1 MKVQTFVTGPLA
13 TNTYIVSLG
22 SEAIVIDP
30 GVGSWRVLSEHV
42 GEAGLDIVAVINTHG
57 HWDHS
62 AGDAEIIRNSG
73 AALCIHEADADMVR
87 HPDSSVL
94 SPVEIEPAEPSVLVT
109 GGDTLAFGGIKFKV
123 LHTPGHTP
131 GSMCLVVDAQDMIFT
146 GDTLFQGT
154 YGRYDLPGGD
164 EHALMASLRSLNTLP
179 PEYAVYAGHGPA
191 TSMGEE
197 QRWLSML

>member
-1 MKVQTFVTGPLA
+1 MKVHTFVTGPLA
-13 TNTYIVSLG
+13 TNTYVVSLG
-22 SEAIVIDP
+22 TEAIVIDP
-30 GVGSWRVLSEHV
+30 SVGSWRVLSEHV
-42 GEAGLDIVAVINTHG
+42 GEAGVKIVAVVNTHG

-73 AALCIHEADADMVR
+73 ATLYVHEADADMIR
-87 HPDSSVL
+87 HPDSSML

-109 GGDTLAFGGIKFKV
+109 GGETLAFGGVDFRV

-131 GSMCLVVDAQDMIFT
+131 GSICLVVDTQETIFT

-164 EHALMASLRSLNTLP
+164 ERALMASLRSLTTLP
-179 PEYAVYAGHGPA
+179 AEFAVYAGHGPA
-191 TSMGEE
+191 TSRGVE
-197 QRWLSML
+197 QRWWSML